1 MAMTLYATNIYS
13 NNGSTLL
20 WSGSFENTATCTV
33 NSSGIHVARGDQF
46 VGDYGYGGSGTFLG
60 VATSANASTPT
71 YAVGTTFY
79 TASSTLNLYV
89 VETGGGGGGGGT
101 MTIKYNG
108 QTLYSGTGTKT
119 LQCSGKMMSGNVE
132 VSVS

>member
-13 NNGSTLL
+13 NNGGKLL
-20 WSGSFENTATCTV
+20 WSGSFENTLTCV
-33 NSSGIHVARGDQF
+33 VDSSGIAFTRGDQF
-46 VGDYGYGGSGTFLG
+46 TGNFGYGGSGTFLG

-89 VETGGGGGGGGT
+89 VETGGGGGGGT